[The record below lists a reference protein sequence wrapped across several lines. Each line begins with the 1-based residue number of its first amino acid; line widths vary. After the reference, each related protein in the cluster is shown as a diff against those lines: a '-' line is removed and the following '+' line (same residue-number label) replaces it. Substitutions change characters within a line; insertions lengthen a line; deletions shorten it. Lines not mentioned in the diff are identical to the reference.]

1 MFFSFP
7 SLLFSDFLPSSL
19 HSRPASFLSW
29 CVNVTLES
37 KTWVLSKECVFLC
50 PIWAPLH
57 PSLLESHILLQLS
70 FPRTYH
76 CFPTVGSLLAPLSIT
91 VLSQLVFLVFF
102 LRQCQS
108 HTFAITGLKALDC
121 PCLGRCMPDLTWSVT
136 CFSRLVLPESVC
148 SHMSHNY
155 KIEILKWISHSAKH
169 FIFRFHG
176 YI

>member
-29 CVNVTLES
+29 CVSVTLES

-91 VLSQLVFLVFF
+91 VLSQLFLFVFSPTV
-102 LRQCQS
+102 
-108 HTFAITGLKALDC
+108 
-121 PCLGRCMPDLTWSVT
+121 
-136 CFSRLVLPESVC
+136 PESYIC
-148 SHMSHNY
+148 NY
-155 KIEILKWISHSAKH
+155 WFENFGLSRFRSVHASADLWH
-169 FIFRFHG
+169 VFHDL
-176 YI
+176 YFLNLYAAICHITIK

>member
-70 FPRTYH
+70 FPRTCH

-91 VLSQLVFLVFF
+91 VLSQLVFLFF
-102 LRQCQS
+102 FSPTMPESYICNYWFES
-108 HTFAITGLKALDC
+108 SGLSLFRSVHAC
-121 PCLGRCMPDLTWSVT
+121 WSVT

-169 FIFRFHG
+169 FVFTFHG